1 MAPDLP
7 VLAASLQESEF
18 VENERIDDLEFDLNS
33 LEAVIDAYEAAFGRN
48 RAQSFVEYRSA
59 VDTDSRFAR
68 CPALDDLLEAMDA
81 SGEDECRQAG
91 IFRSYTNSLS
101 KAYSARSQR
110 QFPSAELI

>member
-7 VLAASLQESEF
+7 VLAASIQESEF
-18 VENERIDDLEFDLNS
+18 VENERIGGFDLEQ
-33 LEAVIDAYEAAFGRN
+33 LEAVIDAYEVAFGRS
-48 RAQSFVEYRSA
+48 RAQSFVEHTPA
-59 VDTDSRFAR
+59 VDLDSRMAR

-91 IFRSYTNSLS
+91 IFRSYTSYLS